1 MSFDRSKAMRN
12 AERHV
17 AQGKI
22 RSAISEYKNVVENDP
37 RDFGTLNMLGDLYL
51 KDSEKNEAVR
61 CYTLVAEHYSKQG
74 FSQKAIA
81 VYNKISRLQPN
92 SVEISAK
99 LAELYKTK
107 GSVSEAK
114 SHYTTL
120 AEHYQAKGRVIEALA
135 IWKQIALLDA
145 SNTEVYLNIAES
157 YVQENQEGEAA
168 DAYTEAGYRFA
179 QIGRHDEAINCY
191 RKALDIRST
200 NLPTLKGLVAA
211 YGVLGRPEEAAAA
224 LEKILEDQPYNRD
237 VLSLLIDAHVSAQKP
252 AEAEKA
258 VVKLVEQEPANY
270 VRFMD
275 LFRIYM
281 AGEDLDSAARILSMT
296 SEHLLVGGQAE
307 DFEKWVSEILAK
319 DPEQL
324 TAVRLMARYHSWQRD
339 DEHLQEA
346 LKKLATLAAAKESID
361 DERYA
366 LSQLVM
372 IVPGETG
379 FADRLREINEQYGF
393 QENPFDETIL
403 KERFVEDT
411 EFAESADTGNFAVF
425 SSNGTNLVD
434 AGLSS
439 NGTSEQVAETI
450 TGNDAAHV
458 EVQEPFDHPA
468 DAIRE
473 FEANAAESVDEA
485 PEILADTDT
494 TADGVKASGE
504 TAVDKE
510 IESIR
515 FYIEN
520 GYMELA
526 EKALTELRAQFGERA
541 EFDELG
547 ALIVGTP
554 DTAPAEEPK
563 HEAQPESV
571 VSEQIVAETEP
582 VVLEQVVAE
591 PVVAESEKSATKTFD
606 LDELRSE
613 FGLEEPEPVDD
624 GDYDTRYQMAVA
636 YQEMG
641 LTEEAIKEYQDA
653 INQVKP
659 NDGTRRFFQCANL
672 LGHCFMQ
679 QGMAKLA
686 VRWYNRA
693 LETPDL
699 NDDEK
704 QGLWYELAGAF
715 EANGDTESAAK
726 YFEQVYAE
734 NVDFRDVGERIKN
747 LMVSR

>member
-22 RSAISEYKNVVENDP
+22 RSAISEYKTVVEHDP

-51 KDSEKNEAVR
+51 KDSAKSEAVR
-61 CYTLVAEHYSKQG
+61 CYTLVAEHYRKQG

-81 VYNKISRLQPN
+81 VYNKISRLKPN
-92 SVEISAK
+92 SVDISEK

-107 GSVSEAK
+107 GSVCEAK

-120 AEHYQAKGRVIEALA
+120 AEHYQSKGRIIEALA
-135 IWKQIALLDA
+135 IWKQIALLDPN
-145 SNTEVYLNIAES
+145 NTEVYLNIAES
-157 YVQENQEGEAA
+157 YLQENQEAEAV
-168 DAYTEAGYRFA
+168 DAYTEAGFRFA
-179 QIGRHDEAINCY
+179 QLGRHDEAINCY
-191 RKALDIRST
+191 LKALEIKPA
-200 NLPTLKGLVAA
+200 NIPTLKGLVASRSE
-211 YGVLGRPEEAAAA
+211 LGRSGEAAAA

-237 VLSLLIDAHVSAQKP
+237 VLSLLIDCYVSANKP
-252 AEAEKA
+252 ADAEKTI
-258 VVKLVEQEPANY
+258 VKLVEQEPANY

-307 DFEKWVSEILAK
+307 DFEKWVSEILSK

-324 TAVRLMARYHSWQRD
+324 TAVRMVARYHSWQRD
-339 DEHLQEA
+339 DEHLQGA
-346 LKKLATLAAAKESID
+346 LRKLASLAAAKGSID

-372 IVPGETG
+372 IVPAETG
-379 FADRLREINEQYGF
+379 YADRLREINEQHGF
-393 QENPFDETIL
+393 QENPFDEKIL
-403 KERFVEDT
+403 KERFVQET
-411 EFAESADTGNFAVF
+411 EFPESADAGNFAVF
-425 SSNGTNLVD
+425 SSNGTHLAD
-434 AGLSS
+434 DGSAA
-439 NGTSEQVAETI
+439 NGSGESIAEMI
-450 TGNDAAHV
+450 SGNDAITVGLQDVVDHSTDEMSEFQAAAAHAV
-458 EVQEPFDHPA
+458 AEVPENS
-468 DAIRE
+468 
-473 FEANAAESVDEA
+473 FEADVARHE
-485 PEILADTDT
+485 T
-494 TADGVKASGE
+494 KASGE
-504 TAVDKE
+504 AVIEKE
-510 IESIR
+510 VESIR

-520 GYMELA
+520 GYLELA
-526 EKALTELRAQFGERA
+526 EKALSELRAQFGDRT
-541 EFDELG
+541 EFEELG
-547 ALIVGTP
+547 SMIAGTTDDSP
-554 DTAPAEEPK
+554 AGETA
-563 HEAQPESV
+563 Q
-571 VSEQIVAETEP
+571 ETRSEP
-582 VVLEQVVAE
+582 VVVVE
-591 PVVAESEKSATKTFD
+591 VEKQGSKTFD

-613 FGLEEPEPVDD
+613 FGLEEPEPIDV
-624 GDYDTRYQMAVA
+624 GDYDTHYQLAIA

-641 LTEEAIKEYQDA
+641 LMEEAIKEYQDA
-653 INQVKP
+653 INQVRP

-679 QGMAKLA
+679 KGMAKLA

-693 LETPDL
+693 LDTPDL

-715 EANGDTESAAK
+715 EANGDTESAAR

-734 NVDFRDVGERIKN
+734 NVDYRDVGERIKN
-747 LMVSR
+747 LMVSS

>member
-22 RSAISEYKNVVENDP
+22 RSAISEYKSVVENDP
-37 RDFGTLNMLGDLYL
+37 RDFSTLNMLGDLYL
-51 KDSEKNEAVR
+51 KESDKNEAVR

-120 AEHYQAKGRVIEALA
+120 AEHYQSKGRVIEALA
-135 IWKQIALLDA
+135 IWKQIALLD
-145 SNTEVYLNIAES
+145 STNTEVYLNIAES
-157 YVQENQEGEAA
+157 YLQEEQRDEAA
-168 DAYTEAGYRFA
+168 DAYTEGGFRFA
-179 QIGRHDEAINCY
+179 QVGRHDEAINCY
-191 RKALDIRST
+191 AKALDIKPT
-200 NLPTLKGLVAA
+200 NVPTLKGLLAA
-211 YGVLGRPEEAAAA
+211 YGVLGKPDEAANA

-281 AGEDLDSAARILSMT
+281 ASEDLNSAARILSMT

-307 DFEKWVSEILAK
+307 EFEQWVLEILSK

-324 TAVRLMARYHSWQRD
+324 TALRLMARYHSWQRD
-339 DEHLQEA
+339 DARLQES
-346 LKKLATLAAAKESID
+346 LKKLATLAAAKEAVD

-372 IVPGETG
+372 IVPGEPQY
-379 FADRLREINEQYGF
+379 ADRLREINDQYGF

-403 KERFVEDT
+403 KERFVEET
-411 EFAESADTGNFAVF
+411 EFAESSDVGNFAVF

-434 AGLSS
+434 AGPASA
-439 NGTSEQVAETI
+439 TSEYPAETADAALVEGHSHDAIPEFEPTAAARAEDPAETI
-450 TGNDAAHV
+450 A
-458 EVQEPFDHPA
+458 
-468 DAIRE
+468 
-473 FEANAAESVDEA
+473 AAEPEAAPAPGDEA
-485 PEILADTDT
+485 IE
-494 TADGVKASGE
+494 
-504 TAVDKE
+504 KE
-510 IESIR
+510 VESIR

-526 EKALTELRAQFGERA
+526 EKALNELRAQFGERP
-541 EFDELG
+541 EFEELG
-547 ALIVGTP
+547 GMIMTGTES
-554 DTAPAEEPK
+554 APIEES
-563 HEAQPESV
+563 APE
-571 VSEQIVAETEP
+571 P
-582 VVLEQVVAE
+582 E
-591 PVVAESEKSATKTFD
+591 PVVAQELVPEPVPETIREPGAIESEKSATKTFD

-613 FGLEEPEPVDD
+613 FGLEEAEPVDD
-624 GDYDTRYQMAVA
+624 GDYDTHYQLAVA

-641 LTEEAIKEYQDA
+641 LMEEAIKEYQDA
-653 INQVKP
+653 INQVLP
-659 NDGTRRFFQCANL
+659 NDGSRRFFQCANL

-679 QGMAKLA
+679 KGMAKLA

-734 NVDFRDVGERIKN
+734 NVDYRDVGERIKN

>member
-22 RSAISEYKNVVENDP
+22 RSAISEYKTVVENDP
-37 RDFGTLNMLGDLYL
+37 RDFSTLNMLGDLYL
-51 KDSEKNEAVR
+51 KDSAKSEAIR
-61 CYTLVAEHYSKQG
+61 CYTLVAEHYRKQG
-74 FSQKAIA
+74 FSHKAIA
-81 VYNKISRLQPN
+81 VYNKISRLKPN
-92 SVEISAK
+92 SVEISEK

-120 AEHYQAKGRVIEALA
+120 AEHYQSKGRTIEALA
-135 IWKQIALLDA
+135 IWKQIALLDPN
-145 SNTEVYLNIAES
+145 NTEVYLNIAES
-157 YVQENQEGEAA
+157 YLQENQEAEAV
-168 DAYTEAGYRFA
+168 DAYTEAGFRFA
-179 QIGRHDEAINCY
+179 QLGRHDEAMNCY
-191 RKALDIRST
+191 LKALEIKPA
-200 NLPTLKGLVAA
+200 NLPALKGLVASRSE
-211 YGVLGRPEEAAAA
+211 LGRPEEAAAS

-237 VLSLLIDAHVSAQKP
+237 VLSLLIDCYISANNP
-252 AEAEKA
+252 AKAEKA

-275 LFRIYM
+275 LFQIYM

-307 DFEKWVSEILAK
+307 DFEKCVGEILSK

-324 TAVRLMARYHSWQRD
+324 TAVRMMARYHSWQRD
-339 DEHLQEA
+339 DKHLEEA
-346 LKKLATLAAAKESID
+346 LRKLATLAAAKGSID

-372 IVPGETG
+372 IVPAETG
-379 FADRLREINEQYGF
+379 YADRLREINEQHGF
-393 QENPFDETIL
+393 QENPFDEKIL
-403 KERFVEDT
+403 KERFVQET
-411 EFAESADTGNFAVF
+411 EFAESADAGNFAVF
-425 SSNGTNLVD
+425 SNNGAPLAD
-434 AGLSS
+434 DRSAA
-439 NGTSEQVAETI
+439 NGSGDSIAEMI
-450 TGNDAAHV
+450 TGNDAVLVGLQDPVDNSV
-458 EVQEPFDHPA
+458 EQMPEFQPPVETVDEIPA
-468 DAIRE
+468 NS
-473 FEANAAESVDEA
+473 FEADVAGNESKSSDEA
-485 PEILADTDT
+485 VIE
-494 TADGVKASGE
+494 
-504 TAVDKE
+504 KE
-510 IESIR
+510 VECIR

-520 GYMELA
+520 GYLELA
-526 EKALTELRAQFGERA
+526 EKALSELRTQFGART
-541 EFDELG
+541 EFEELG
-547 ALIVGTP
+547 SMIATVTTDSSP
-554 DTAPAEEPK
+554 VVESTYEAEG
-563 HEAQPESV
+563 
-571 VSEQIVAETEP
+571 EP
-582 VVLEQVVAE
+582 VIVED
-591 PVVAESEKSATKTFD
+591 EKPGSKKFD

-624 GDYDTRYQMAVA
+624 GDYDTHYQLAVA

-641 LTEEAIKEYQDA
+641 LMEEAIKEYQDA
-653 INQVKP
+653 INQVRP

-679 QGMAKLA
+679 KGMAKLA

-693 LETPDL
+693 LDTPDL

-747 LMVSR
+747 LMVSH